1 MLSTRN
7 YGPEN
12 GVRSGVGIVYFRM
25 SSLQNLKGP
34 LLRFSNV
41 VQTVI
46 QFYSSDENFSFFFWK
61 GGKQK
66 EKKTYVAGFVVFEIT
81 YCELAIEAGIVF
93 LC

>member
-46 QFYSSDENFSFFFWK
+46 QFYSSDENFSIFFFWE
-61 GGKQK
+61 GG
-66 EKKTYVAGFVVFEIT
+66 ENKKRKKRT
-81 YCELAIEAGIVF
+81 LPD
-93 LC
+93 L